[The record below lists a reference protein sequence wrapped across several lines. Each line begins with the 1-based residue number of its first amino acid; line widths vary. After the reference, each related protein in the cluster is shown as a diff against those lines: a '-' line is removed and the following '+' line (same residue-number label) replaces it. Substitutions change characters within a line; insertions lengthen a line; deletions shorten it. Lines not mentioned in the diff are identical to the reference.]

1 MGVEVEQLTKVYD
14 GRVRALDNVQLQA
27 NSGVLGLL
35 GPNGS
40 GKTTLMSIMAT
51 LMEPTAGTIRVD
63 GLDVRREKP
72 EIRRRI
78 GYLPQDVGLYPNLT
92 VYETLDYVG
101 LLYNLDDDAQRH
113 ERIEATMVRLN
124 LVHLRDR
131 QVQTLSGGMRQRV
144 ALGQAVLARP
154 SVLIVDEPTAG
165 LDPEERIRV
174 RSFFADLARE
184 CLIIL
189 STHIVADIE
198 AVASSL
204 AVLRLGRLRYFGT
217 PEELLASLE
226 GRVWTID
233 LPAAGGETSTAAVG
247 GEGFLETGL
256 YRMPGRVQVRGVCE
270 RRPEGDAQPAPPN
283 LEDAYVWLM
292 ARDESAAD
300 GVDERTSGGVDERTS
315 GGVDQTAR
323 GPESSSRPLVQSS
336 TQPEVGGQE
345 GGDGVAAA

>member
-1 MGVEVEQLTKVYD
+1 VGVEIVQLTKVYD
-14 GRVRALDNVQLQA
+14 AKVKALDNVELKA
-27 NSGVLGLL
+27 DSGVLGLL

-51 LMEPTAGTIRVD
+51 LLEPSQGTVLVD
-63 GLDVRREKP
+63 GLDVRKQKP

-92 VYETLDYVG
+92 VFETLDYMA
-101 LLYNLDDDAQRH
+101 LLYNLDNRDDRH
-113 ERIEATMVRLN
+113 SRIERAMQRLN
-124 LVHLRDR
+124 LTHLRDR

-144 ALGQAVLARP
+144 ALAQAVLPQP

-184 CLIIL
+184 CLIVL

-204 AVLRLGRLRYFGT
+204 AVLRFGVMRYSGT
-217 PEELLASLE
+217 PEDLLRSLE
-226 GRVWTID
+226 GRVWMFQQRD
-233 LPAAGGETSTAAVG
+233 SDKVPGKEQ
-247 GEGFLETGL
+247 GFLETGL
-256 YRMPGRVQVRGVCE
+256 YRLPGGVQIRGVCE
-270 RRPEGDAQPAPPN
+270 HAPVSDAQSVAPN

-292 ARDESAAD
+292 TRDQN
-300 GVDERTSGGVDERTS
+300 G
-315 GGVDQTAR
+315 
-323 GPESSSRPLVQSS
+323 
-336 TQPEVGGQE
+336 
-345 GGDGVAAA
+345 AAA

>member
-1 MGVEVEQLTKVYD
+1 MGVEVVQLSKTYD
-14 GRVRALDNVQLQA
+14 GRVKALDGVSLEA
-27 NSGVLGLL
+27 ASGVLGLL

-51 LMEPTAGTIRVD
+51 LLDPTAGTIRVD
-63 GLDVRREKP
+63 GLDVRKQKP

-92 VYETLDYVG
+92 VFETLDYMG
-101 LLYNLDDDAQRH
+101 LLYNLDDPEDRYR
-113 ERIEATMVRLN
+113 RIERAMERLN

-144 ALGQAVLARP
+144 ALAQAVLPQP

-184 CLIIL
+184 CLIVL

-217 PEELLASLE
+217 PEALLASLE
-226 GRVWTID
+226 GKVWTLD
-233 LPAAGGETSTAAVG
+233 LPPESAARPPTTD
-247 GEGFLETGL
+247 GFLETGL
-256 YRMPGRVQVRGVCE
+256 YRLPGCIQVRGVCE
-270 RRPEGDAQPAPPN
+270 SRPAPEAKPATPN

-292 ARDESAAD
+292 TRDED
-300 GVDERTSGGVDERTS
+300 GG
-315 GGVDQTAR
+315 
-323 GPESSSRPLVQSS
+323 
-336 TQPEVGGQE
+336 
-345 GGDGVAAA
+345 